1 MIGPIQKVALIGMA
15 LKVSQNGLTLLFD
28 NKTAHWTIV
37 IPIMVMLLTFF
48 LLAPTFSPADQPE
61 HSPSNPVLLD
71 PHGAPLKNRRINF
84 SWCFLMLNQTLIVAW
99 GCIGIAHSLTLH

>member
-1 MIGPIQKVALIGMA
+1 MIRPTQKVALISLA
-15 LKVSQNGLTLLFD
+15 LMVSREGLTLLFN

-37 IPIMVMLLTFF
+37 IPIVVMLLTLF
-48 LLAPTFSPADQPE
+48 LLAPTFSPPDQPE
-61 HSPSNPVLLD
+61 HSSSSPVLLD
-71 PHGAPLKNRRINF
+71 PHGAPLKNRRINY